1 MLSISEHGAYIGSFY
16 TRLRFCYCGNK
27 ICYNKG
33 VLKHL
38 FSSNV
43 RTVNVALVWFHYTFI

>member
-1 MLSISEHGAYIGSFY
+1 MELILVFFTHDLDIAIVV
-16 TRLRFCYCGNK
+16 TRFA
-27 ICYNKG
+27 IKG